1 MTQTL
6 DALDVDARSSP
17 RDGSRSMGAPR
28 SATQAGESRLG
39 TFAIAFGIAFALLY
53 TVFERLNWPLFTYLP
68 VGNKLYFWIYRP
80 VPGEGPPMYWY
91 GWIVLSAASALVVG
105 WIATVIPGQW
115 LRRATLFCCVL
126 AVLWPTSLAALRSF
140 ITDWATFDADFLD
153 SVWVAAI
160 PALAGTAAITYFV
173 SSQFVQR
180 VWLNLLWIMPIG
192 GLAVLG
198 YSLKQYFVH

>member
-6 DALDVDARSSP
+6 DVGGRFSGL
-17 RDGSRSMGAPR
+17 DGSRAMEAPT
-28 SATQAGESRLG
+28 SAAQATSRFG
-39 TFAIAFGIAFALLY
+39 TFAITFGIAFALLY

-91 GWIVLSAASALVVG
+91 GWIVLAAASALVVA
-105 WIATVIPGQW
+105 WIATMVPAQR
-115 LRRATLFCCVL
+115 LRRATVFCCVL
-126 AVLWPTSLAALRSF
+126 AALWPTVLAVLRSF
-140 ITDWATFDADFLD
+140 NADWASLDAEFMN

-160 PALAGTAAITYFV
+160 PALVGAAAVSYFV
-173 SSQFVQR
+173 PSQLVQR
-180 VWLNLLWIMPIG
+180 AWTSWLLIVPIA

-198 YSLKQYFVH
+198 YSLQQYFVR

>member
-6 DALDVDARSSP
+6 DALDVDTRLSQREGARSLDAP
-17 RDGSRSMGAPR
+17 GSAAR
-28 SATQAGESRLG
+28 AGESRFG
-39 TFAIAFGIAFALLY
+39 TFVIAFGIAFALLY
-53 TVFERLNWPLFTYLP
+53 TVFERLNWPLFTYHP
-68 VGNKLYFWIYRP
+68 VTGDLDFWRQP
-80 VPGEGPPMYWY
+80 TGKGPPMFWY
-91 GWIVLSAASALVVG
+91 GWLVLSAASALVVG
-105 WIATVIPGQW
+105 WIATVVPGQW

-160 PALAGTAAITYFV
+160 PALAGTAVITYFV

-180 VWLNLLWIMPIG
+180 VWVNLLWIMPIG